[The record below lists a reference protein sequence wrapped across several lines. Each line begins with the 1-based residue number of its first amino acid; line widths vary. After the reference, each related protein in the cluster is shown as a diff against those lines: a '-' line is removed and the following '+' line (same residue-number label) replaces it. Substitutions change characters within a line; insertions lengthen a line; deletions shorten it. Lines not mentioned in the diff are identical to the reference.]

1 MQSMVKAPKIGV
13 VNSQNTK
20 KSWPRFDLVVA
31 AVTIESMGVTPP
43 AITMYRNK
51 QKYNQRKG
59 KVVQHKP
66 KVQR

>member
-1 MQSMVKAPKIGV
+1 MQSMVKAPKISM

-43 AITMYRNK
+43 AITIYRTSNNTTK
-51 QKYNQRKG
+51 EKG

-66 KVQR
+66 KVQQ

>member
-1 MQSMVKAPKIGV
+1 MQSAVKAPKISV

-20 KSWPRFDLVVA
+20 KSWSRFDLVVA
-31 AVTIESMGVTPP
+31 VNGSDTPCNNYVQKQ
-43 AITMYRNK
+43 AIIQPK
-51 QKYNQRKG
+51 KG